1 MRRFH
6 VDPEVGPLVVAALG
20 GNAVCRRCAELDF
33 DAQRADA
40 KRAAAT
46 LAELA
51 RRHRIVVTHGEG
63 PQVGVLSRES
73 SAFRDDRAYPLDV
86 LGAETEGVISYLLE
100 QELSNEL
107 PDRPVVSLMTRV
119 VVDAL
124 DPAFRAPSTR
134 IGPAF
139 DQTVADHLAKEHG
152 WNVAANNDG
161 WRRVVASP
169 VPRSIVEL
177 ATIEL
182 LLAEGVLVIAA
193 GGGGIPVVVDVQG
206 ARHPVEAVV
215 DKDWAAAVLA
225 RQLGAQTLLL
235 LTDVAAVM
243 QDWGTP
249 TERPIE
255 RITPAELSDQQFAP
269 SSMGP
274 KVDAAVWF
282 ASTTGGRAVIGLLDD
297 TEALLQGKAGTTIE
311 GRRELSSA

>member
-20 GNAVCRRCAELDF
+20 GNAVCQRGRSLDF
-33 DAQRADA
+33 ESQRTDA

-46 LAELA
+46 LAALA
-51 RRHRIVVTHGEG
+51 RDHHIVVTHGEG

-73 SAFRDDRAYPLDV
+73 SAFRDDRTYPLDV
-86 LGAETEGVISYLLE
+86 LGVETEGVISYLLE

-124 DPAFRAPSTR
+124 DPSFRLPTTP
-134 IGPAF
+134 IGPVF
-139 DQTVADHLAKEHG
+139 NQTVADHLANEHG
-152 WNVAANNDG
+152 WKITGEGDS

-225 RQLGAQTLLL
+225 RQLGARTLLL
-235 LTDVAAVM
+235 LTDIAAVM

-249 TERPIE
+249 TQRPIE
-255 RITPAELSDQQFAP
+255 HVTPAELCDHPFEAC
-269 SSMGP
+269 SMGP
-274 KVDAAVWF
+274 KVDAAAWF

-311 GRRELSSA
+311 GRR

>member
-20 GNAVCRRCAELDF
+20 GHAVCKRDAPLDF
-33 DAQRADA
+33 ESQRADA
-40 KRAAAT
+40 KRAAVT
-46 LAELA
+46 LADLA
-51 RRHRIVVTHGEG
+51 RHRRIVVTHGEG

-73 SAFRDDRAYPLDV
+73 TAFRDDRAYPLDV
-86 LGAETEGVISYLLE
+86 LGAETEGVIGYLLE

-124 DPAFRAPSTR
+124 DPAFRSPATP
-134 IGPAF
+134 IGPVF
-139 DQTVADHLAKEHG
+139 DQSVADHLANEHG
-152 WNVAANNDG
+152 WKIAADNDG

-235 LTDVAAVM
+235 FTDVAAVM

-249 TERPIE
+249 AQRPIE
-255 RITPAELSDQQFAP
+255 RITPAGLCDHAFSPF
-269 SSMGP
+269 SMGP
-274 KVDAAVWF
+274 KVDAAAWF
-282 ASTTGGRAVIGLLDD
+282 ASTTGGRAVIGLLND
-297 TEALLQGKAGTTIE
+297 TEALLQGNAGTTIE
-311 GRRELSSA
+311 GRR